1 MNTKYLI
8 YLTQAT
14 ESLPEEVLCLA
25 LTFKYLL
32 SLIATSLVLI
42 YFMPS
47 ELMARTRNSWR
58 FSKCHLHLFCI
69 SNVRSLACSQMIA
82 FLNAQFILSSLHFV
96 KQSSSSLGNKCAAY
110 CAAFVRTP
118 LVLRARNT
126 NERIPRMT
134 FFL

>member
-32 SLIATSLVLI
+32 SLTATSQVLI

-47 ELMARTRNSWR
+47 ELMAR
-58 FSKCHLHLFCI
+58 
-69 SNVRSLACSQMIA
+69 ACSQMIA

-96 KQSSSSLGNKCAAY
+96 MQSSSSLVYEYIGEEVETVNIFA
-110 CAAFVRTP
+110 P
-118 LVLRARNT
+118 DILRDYLI
-126 NERIPRMT
+126 E
-134 FFL
+134 